1 MEDVR
6 ATIQLITPEV
16 AARMLEKND
25 INRPLS
31 KQRVEYYARQMREGK
46 WQLNGESISVAAD
59 GTLLNGQT
67 RLNAVI
73 AAGIAVPMLIV
84 SGVKKETFATF
95 DQGRNRTNGDIFSI
109 AGIPNASKISTIV
122 TRYVALRNNHSFMND
137 DSSISGGSYTK
148 DSLKY
153 MTKGDLLKIYE
164 QNADVFRTA
173 LLFCD
178 GLIKREVK
186 LLMLSEIASFYVYEI
201 VDKGHDNEVVE
212 RFLTGLFSKRTT
224 HSASLQ
230 LYKKLIDSKQSSA
243 KLSSVMKTNLFIKTW
258 NAYIEGRDYKTLRWT
273 ATEGKLT
280 LK

>member
-6 ATIQLITPEV
+6 ATIQQITPEV
-16 AARMLEKND
+16 AAQMLEKND

-73 AAGIAVPMLIV
+73 AAGVTVPMLIV
-84 SGVKKETFATF
+84 TGIRKETFASF
-95 DQGRNRTNGDIFSI
+95 DQGRNRSNSDIFSI
-109 AGIPNASKISTIV
+109 AGVPNARKVSTIV
-122 TRYVALRNNHSFMND
+122 TRYIALKSNNSFMND
-137 DSSISGGSYTK
+137 DASIGCSYTK
-148 DSLKY
+148 DSLKRFS
-153 MTKGDLLKIYE
+153 KGDLLKIYE
-164 QNADVFRTA
+164 QHADAFRSA

-178 GLIKREVK
+178 GLIRREIR
-186 LLMLSEIASFYVYEI
+186 LLMLSEIGAFYVYET
-201 VDKGHDNEVVE
+201 VDMGHNNETVE
-212 RFLTGLFSKRTT
+212 NFLTGLFSKRTT
-224 HSASLQ
+224 HLASLQ
-230 LYKKLIDSKQSSA
+230 LYKKLLDSKQSST

-258 NAYIEGRDYKTLRWT
+258 NAYIEGRDYKTLRWST
-273 ATEGKLT
+273 IEGKLK